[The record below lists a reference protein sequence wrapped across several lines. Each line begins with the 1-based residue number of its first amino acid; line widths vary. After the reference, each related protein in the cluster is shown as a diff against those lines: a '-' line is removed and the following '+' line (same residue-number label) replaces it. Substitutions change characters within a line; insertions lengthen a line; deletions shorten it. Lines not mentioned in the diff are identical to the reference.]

1 MRNETCCFTG
11 HRQIPPGERAEIA
24 SRLERVISDLYQRG
38 IRYYGAGGALG
49 FDALAARTVIR
60 LRENCPG
67 MKLILVL
74 PCLTQTRGWR
84 PEDIAEYE
92 RIKAQADKV
101 VYTAQQYTPGCMH
114 RRNRHLVDNSGVC
127 VCYLTRN
134 SGGDCLHRQLRKETR
149 GKCIQYCRKYQ
160 TLKHFFASRKNFF
173 KICAKTTRLGSG
185 QKTSDFGKISYA
197 YKKFKINRDLQK
209 SGPSL

>member
-1 MRNETCCFTG
+1 MRGQTCCFTG
-11 HRQIPPGERAEIA
+11 HRHLPPGEREKIA
-24 SRLERVISDLYQRG
+24 GKLEDVIVALYQQG

-60 LRENCPG
+60 LRESYPD

-84 PEDIAEYE
+84 SEDIAEYE

-101 VYTAQQYTPGCMH
+101 VYTAQQYTRGCMH

-127 VCYLTRN
+127 VCYLNRD
-134 SGGDCLHRQLRKETR
+134 SGGTAYTVRYAKEK
-149 GKCIQYCRKYQ
+149 GLEIVNLVQGEKCV
-160 TLKHFFASRKNFF
+160 S
-173 KICAKTTRLGSG
+173 
-185 QKTSDFGKISYA
+185 
-197 YKKFKINRDLQK
+197 
-209 SGPSL
+209 P